1 MQKIPQRVLLR
12 KCEKLIV
19 EQIVI
24 QSKLKCI
31 KREKREK
38 TDEVHQRRVVK
49 YSFDKREQENE
60 QKITKENPR
69 QLLHVQIKR
78 MINI

>member
-12 KCEKLIV
+12 NWEKPIV
-19 EQIVI
+19 KQIVI

-38 TDEVHQRRVVK
+38 TDEIHQRRVVK
-49 YSFDKREQENE
+49 YSFDKLKQENE
-60 QKITKENPR
+60 QKITKNNPR
-69 QLLHVQIKR
+69 QLLHVQTKR